1 MANIGI
7 DEAAFFGIVSLAL
20 FYGIFFTLFCL
31 AVYVLLNPMGGRRM
45 NIPFL
50 VSTVLFFCL
59 ITLYFIVRWMRAYI
73 AFITFSRE
81 TAGGAI
87 AFLSEVSEWHVATST
102 SLWAVTGALA
112 DLMLIYR
119 LWLVWDR
126 SYYVV
131 ILPLIM
137 CLGSL
142 VTVFAVV
149 YEVSHAEL
157 TTTYATAIT
166 NWATSFLSLG
176 LAQNTLVTGLIVL
189 KIWKVNV
196 GVRGQTSSVS
206 SLWPVMAV
214 LLESGSLYSSSVM
227 ITLITY
233 VTQNNGSA
241 VMTDVVVPII
251 GITFMLIIVRVGL
264 GFSKTRSNAMAS
276 NQNYPSRSGA
286 PGIMSSRRAP
296 PNQGS
301 TTGLE
306 SGVDSDYPLHDIR
319 VTLER
324 EVIHEFGSDKEPS
337 VLKSKEGDADSI

>member
-1 MANIGI
+1 MDNIGI
-7 DEAAFFGIVSLAL
+7 DEAAFFGIISLAL
-20 FYGIFFTLFCL
+20 FYGIFFTLFTL
-31 AVYVLLNPMGGRRM
+31 AVYVLVYPQNGRRV
-45 NIPFL
+45 NYPFL
-50 VSTVLFFCL
+50 VSTALFFCL
-59 ITLYFIVRWMRAYI
+59 ITLYFIVRWMRAYV
-73 AFITFSRE
+73 AFITYARE
-81 TAGGAI
+81 QAGGALL
-87 AFLSEVSEWHVATST
+87 FLELVSEWHVAVST

-131 ILPLIM
+131 ILPLIL

-166 NWATSFLSLG
+166 NWAYSFLSLG
-176 LAQNTLVTGLIVL
+176 LAQNAIVTGLIVG
-189 KIWKVNV
+189 KIWKINM
-196 GVRGQTSSVS
+196 GVRGQTATVS
-206 SLWPVMAV
+206 SLWPVIAV
-214 LLESGSLYSSSVM
+214 LMESGALYSSCVM

-241 VMTDVVVPII
+241 VMTDIIVPII

-264 GFSKTRSNAMAS
+264 GFSKTRSNAMTS
-276 NQNYPSRSGA
+276 GPNYPSRSADNRG
-286 PGIMSSRRAP
+286 GMSSRRGQ
-296 PNQGS
+296 PNQS
-301 TTGLE
+301 HNGLE

-319 VTLER
+319 VTLEH
-324 EVIHEFGSDKEPS
+324 EVKHEFGSDKTPS
-337 VLKSKEGDADSI
+337 VLKGGEDSDSI

>member
-1 MANIGI
+1 MVNIGI
-7 DEAAFFGIVSLAL
+7 DEAAFFGIICLAF

-31 AVYVLLNPMGGRRM
+31 AVYVLAYPQNGRRV

-50 VSTVLFFCL
+50 ISTALFFCL
-59 ITLYFIVRWMRAYI
+59 ITLYFIVRWMRAYV
-73 AFITFSRE
+73 AFITSAQAQ
-81 TAGGAI
+81 AGGAI
-87 AFLSEVSEWHVATST
+87 LFLEQVSEWHVAVST

-157 TTTYATAIT
+157 TTAYATAIT
-166 NWATSFLSLG
+166 NWAYSFLSLG
-176 LAQNTLVTGLIVL
+176 LAQNFLVTGLIVL
-189 KIWKVNV
+189 KIWKINM
-196 GVRGQTSSVS
+196 GVRGHTSTVA
-206 SLWPVMAV
+206 SLWPVIAV
-214 LLESGSLYSSSVM
+214 LMESGALYSSCVM

-241 VMTDVVVPII
+241 VMTDIIVPII

-264 GFSKTRSNAMAS
+264 GFTKSRSNAMTS
-276 NQNYPSRSGA
+276 GQNYPSRSNAAGV
-286 PGIMSSRRAP
+286 MSSRRP
-296 PNQGS
+296 QPNQS
-301 TTGLE
+301 SNGLE

-337 VLKSKEGDADSI
+337 VLKSKEQDTDSI

>member
-1 MANIGI
+1 MSANIGI
-7 DEAAFFGIVSLAL
+7 DEAAFFGIICLSF

-31 AVYVLLNPMGGRRM
+31 AVYVLANPQNGRRM

-50 VSTVLFFCL
+50 ISTGLFFCL
-59 ITLYFIVRWMRAYI
+59 ITLYFIVRWMRAYV

-81 TAGGAI
+81 EASGAI
-87 AFLSEVSEWHVATST
+87 AFLSEVSEWHVAVST

-166 NWATSFLSLG
+166 NWAYAFLSLG
-176 LAQNTLVTGLIVL
+176 LAQNFIVTGLIVL
-189 KIWKVNV
+189 KIWRINM
-196 GVRGQTSSVS
+196 GVRGHTSTVS

-214 LLESGSLYSSSVM
+214 LLESGSLYSGCVM

-241 VMTDVVVPII
+241 VMTDLIVPVI

-264 GFSKTRSNAMAS
+264 GFSKSRSNAMTS
-276 NQNYPSRSGA
+276 GQNYPSRSGA
-286 PGIMSSRRAP
+286 PGVVSSRRAQP
-296 PNQGS
+296 QASN
-301 TTGLE
+301 TGLE
-306 SGVDSDYPLHDIR
+306 SGIDSDYPLHDIR

-324 EVIHEFGSDKEPS
+324 EVVHEFGSDKAPS
-337 VLKSKEGDADSI
+337 VLKSKDGEADSI

>member
-7 DEAAFFGIVSLAL
+7 DEAAFFGIISLAL
-20 FYGIFFTLFCL
+20 FYGIFFTLFLL
-31 AVYVLLNPMGGRRM
+31 AVYVLIWPQNGRRV

-50 VSTVLFFCL
+50 ISTALFFCL
-59 ITLYFIVRWMRAYI
+59 ITLYFIVRWMRAYV
-73 AFITFSRE
+73 AFITYARQ

-87 AFLSEVSEWHVATST
+87 LFLEQVSEWHVAVST
-102 SLWAVTGALA
+102 SIWAVTGALA

-149 YEVSHAEL
+149 YEVSHATL

-166 NWATSFLSLG
+166 NWAYSFLSLG
-176 LAQNTLVTGLIVL
+176 LAQNAIVTGLIVF
-189 KIWKVNV
+189 KIWTINI
-196 GVRGQTSSVS
+196 GVRGHTSTVS
-206 SLWPVMAV
+206 SLWPVIAV
-214 LLESGSLYSSSVM
+214 LMESGALYSSSVM

-241 VMTDVVVPII
+241 VMTDIVVPII

-276 NQNYPSRSGA
+276 AQNYPSRSGDR
-286 PGIMSSRRAP
+286 GIVSSRRAP
-296 PNQGS
+296 PNAS
-301 TTGLE
+301 NTGLE
-306 SGVDSDYPLHDIR
+306 SGVESDYPLHDIR

-324 EVIHEFGSDKEPS
+324 EVMHEFGSDKTPS
-337 VLKSKEGDADSI
+337 VLKGKEGDSDSI